1 MKSKNEDFLN
11 LAKSRY
17 GDKVIIKKITYKG
30 NARKKDLVFAK
41 AVKAYPEQA
50 WVKEG
55 ICPECDAE
63 LGGLFGTFTWSIIH
77 GIGYC
82 ALCEKTEFRF
92 YHYPLEESNQKI
104 MAFALIGF
112 PKEKERKQC

>member
-17 GDKVIIKKITYKG
+17 GDKVIIKKITYEDYAG
-30 NARKKDLVFAK
+30 KKDLVFAK

-63 LGGLFGTFTWSIIH
+63 LGGLFGAFTWGIIH

-82 ALCEKTEFRF
+82 AQCKKAEFRYF
-92 YHYPLEESNQKI
+92 HYPLEEGYQKF
-104 MAFALIGF
+104 MGFALIGF
-112 PKEKERKQC
+112 PKEKEMT